1 MKNYLLSFILISISA
16 ISQETKII
24 GSKDNVEI
32 SYQLTELSK
41 GAKKDKYL
49 ISISFEN
56 KNSYDLF
63 YVLPLIKNND
73 GTESVGILTNRGFS
87 EITIRNATGLFG
99 SGKQLIGQETVL
111 RTEDNGILLMLEQNR
126 IYNVEAE
133 FNVKTG
139 EKPIIT
145 NSYKNTLRKIDEF
158 NLKISEAFVNGIW
171 KSSCGNNQ
179 MSLSIIE
186 ENGEQKILQNV
197 NGNQIKWIK
206 QSSTSYKKEGDA
218 GSTLTYQKSEN
229 KFFYSSSDGNNCTWA
244 KQ

>member
-145 NSYKNTLRKIDEF
+145 NSYKNT
-158 NLKISEAFVNGIW
+158 
-171 KSSCGNNQ
+171 
-179 MSLSIIE
+179 
-186 ENGEQKILQNV
+186 
-197 NGNQIKWIK
+197 
-206 QSSTSYKKEGDA
+206 
-218 GSTLTYQKSEN
+218 
-229 KFFYSSSDGNNCTWA
+229 
-244 KQ
+244 